1 MNFRTF
7 FKQIMSKIVTLF
19 CMVVGEKGSAFSI
32 EIDENDSVS
41 ELKDAIK
48 ADNEKTITCD
58 ACELQL
64 FLAKTSDNVW
74 LQSSSH
80 DVKSLKKGIK
90 TELIQSLI
98 HEDNGLE
105 LQAEFGIGKV

>member
-1 MNFRTF
+1 MV
-7 FKQIMSKIVTLF
+7 KLF
-19 CMVVGEKGSAFSI
+19 CMVVGETGSAFPVN
-32 EIDENDSVS
+32 IDVNKSVGH
-41 ELKDAIK
+41 LKDAIK
-48 ADNEKTITCD
+48 LEQMYNFP

-80 DVKSLKKGIK
+80 NVKSLKKGIK